1 MKKFVITAILVA
13 LFAAGTTIKAQNQE
27 EYLGLPGDNLNLYAV
42 MKLFRESRT
51 LEDFE
56 RNLNDQ
62 KSNINNLDLNGDNRI
77 DYIRVIDN
85 IDGDVHTIV
94 LQDAVSERENQD
106 VAVFTVQRFD
116 NGQVMVQLIGDEEL
130 YGKDYIIEPIFD
142 DPNSLETPNP
152 GYAGNNRS
160 FNGQNVTY
168 VRTTTFEIGGWPLIR
183 YIYLP
188 TYTVW
193 HSSWRWGYYP
203 SYWHPWRP
211 YYWHYYYGYH
221 YNWYND
227 YYSNYRRWNYHR
239 YSRWNDFYYTGRRS
253 YSRDV
258 NHRIEVGTYKTTYS
272 KPNQLRDGEKMFA
285 KNHPDEYRRSA
296 GNSSGNNSV
305 RRSDPQIRNSGNSGR
320 NTTVTTKKSTTVTNR
335 AATNP
340 SSSDRNV
347 TTGRRSSSSTKTTN
361 RSMTNPSSGQN
372 AGTSSTRTSSKEA
385 KVSSSSRRETK
396 KAKTETTTKKAD
408 RKKESGT
415 NNSERRK

>member
-13 LFAAGTTIKAQNQE
+13 LVAAGTAVKAQNQE

-62 KSNINNLDLNGDNRI
+62 KSNINNLDLNGDNRV

-116 NGQVMVQLIGDEEL
+116 NGQVMVQLTGDEEL

-152 GYAGNNRS
+152 GYAGNNRPV
-160 FNGQNVTY
+160 NGQNITY
-168 VRTTTFEIGGWPLIR
+168 VKTTTVEIGAWPLIR
-183 YIYLP
+183 YIYMP

-203 SYWHPWRP
+203 SYWNPWRP

-227 YYSNYRRWNYHR
+227 YYGNYRRWNYHR
-239 YSRWNDFYYTGRRS
+239 YSRWNDFYYAGRRS

-272 KPNQLRDGEKMFA
+272 KPNQIRDGEKMFA
-285 KNHPDEYRRSA
+285 KSHPDEYRRSS
-296 GNSSGNNSV
+296 GNSSGNSSV
-305 RRSDPQIRNSGNSGR
+305 RRSDPRNNNSGNSGR
-320 NTTVTTKKSTTVTNR
+320 NTTVTTKRSTNVSNR

-340 SSSDRNV
+340 SSDRNV
-347 TTGRRSSSSTKTTN
+347 STGRRSSTSTTVTN

-372 AGTSSTRTSSKEA
+372 EGTSSTRTRSKEA